1 MTGIISGIFIAI
13 LAVGCVLIA
22 IDLNNVISA
31 EKIVGIFVDV
41 LMLAGLLYI
50 FCSLFRS
57 YVIIGDYEIRVTANV
72 GKNNP
77 LVYKNQNAFTLRYD
91 KIEGLSLTE
100 RSPNPSVFLRSMP
113 YFLTLVLQTEGNDRY
128 ITLHYFSDKQI
139 CQIIDLLLEKVAL
152 RTGKKLSE
160 NNGAAM
166 LAEYFSG
173 KKRKRGI
180 MSILDVDK
188 KYESKDVLTSFNYG
202 KTLSSVNRRV
212 ILGMAILLVALDFGL
227 VVTLLVLL
235 FTNQWQSEMWII
247 AVVIVVVASV
257 ITLIAWLLKRADN
270 SNRMLED
277 SLIDAIETV
286 VVITNEVYY
295 YQDGSC
301 SLSHVAHFNV
311 DGVDYAITY
320 NKSSVQPKDRKDIIY
335 LLDEYCRALYSP
347 KNNDLLILGAIKS
360 ADDGEIV

>member
-1 MTGIISGIFIAI
+1 M
-13 LAVGCVLIA
+13 IA

-57 YVIIGDYEIRVTANV
+57 YVIMGDYEISVTANV

-113 YFLTLVLQTEGNDRY
+113 YFLTLVLQTEENDRY

-188 KYESKDVLTSFNYG
+188 KYESKDVLTM
-202 KTLSSVNRRV
+202 VNR
-212 ILGMAILLVALDFGL
+212 
-227 VVTLLVLL
+227 
-235 FTNQWQSEMWII
+235 
-247 AVVIVVVASV
+247 
-257 ITLIAWLLKRADN
+257 
-270 SNRMLED
+270 
-277 SLIDAIETV
+277 
-286 VVITNEVYY
+286 
-295 YQDGSC
+295 
-301 SLSHVAHFNV
+301 
-311 DGVDYAITY
+311 
-320 NKSSVQPKDRKDIIY
+320 
-335 LLDEYCRALYSP
+335 
-347 KNNDLLILGAIKS
+347 
-360 ADDGEIV
+360 

>member
-1 MTGIISGIFIAI
+1 
-13 LAVGCVLIA
+13 
-22 IDLNNVISA
+22 
-31 EKIVGIFVDV
+31 
-41 LMLAGLLYI
+41 
-50 FCSLFRS
+50 
-57 YVIIGDYEIRVTANV
+57 
-72 GKNNP
+72 
-77 LVYKNQNAFTLRYD
+77 
-91 KIEGLSLTE
+91 
-100 RSPNPSVFLRSMP
+100 
-113 YFLTLVLQTEGNDRY
+113 
-128 ITLHYFSDKQI
+128 
-139 CQIIDLLLEKVAL
+139 
-152 RTGKKLSE
+152 
-160 NNGAAM
+160 
-166 LAEYFSG
+166 
-173 KKRKRGI
+173 

-202 KTLSSVNRRV
+202 KPLSSVNRRV

-257 ITLIAWLLKRADN
+257 ITLIAGLLKRADN

-347 KNNDLLILGAIKS
+347 KNNDLLILEVIKS

>member
-1 MTGIISGIFIAI
+1 MKKFYRYGLWQILIGIISGIFIAI

-31 EKIVGIFVDV
+31 EKIVGIFADV

-57 YVIIGDYEIRVTANV
+57 YVIMGDYEIRVTANV

-100 RSPNPSVFLRSMP
+100 RSPNPSMFLRSMP

-166 LAEYFSG
+166 LAEYFSC
-173 KKRKRGI
+173 KKRKRG
-180 MSILDVDK
+180 
-188 KYESKDVLTSFNYG
+188 
-202 KTLSSVNRRV
+202 
-212 ILGMAILLVALDFGL
+212 
-227 VVTLLVLL
+227 
-235 FTNQWQSEMWII
+235 
-247 AVVIVVVASV
+247 
-257 ITLIAWLLKRADN
+257 
-270 SNRMLED
+270 
-277 SLIDAIETV
+277 
-286 VVITNEVYY
+286 
-295 YQDGSC
+295 
-301 SLSHVAHFNV
+301 
-311 DGVDYAITY
+311 
-320 NKSSVQPKDRKDIIY
+320 NK
-335 LLDEYCRALYSP
+335 
-347 KNNDLLILGAIKS
+347 
-360 ADDGEIV
+360 